1 MKTFNF
7 TLALVILVTLSG
19 CKAIDS
25 LTHFTIPFNT
35 NVTIKSNLN
44 IGSLP
49 FIPTPPIPL
58 ETDQTF
64 KSNNTAKELIEK
76 AYIKTLKLTVLKPD
90 GEDFSILKNIEIY
103 IAADGLDD
111 VKVASLDLV
120 PTGKSSIDLNCS
132 NADLKPFIMKDKF
145 TLKIKTVTD
154 EINTKDYDIQID
166 GSFWLDAKILGV

>member
-1 MKTFNF
+1 MKTLKI
-7 TLALVILVTLSG
+7 TLALLISILFGG
-19 CKAIDS
+19 CDS
-25 LTHFTIPFNT
+25 LTHFTIPFKT
-35 NVTIKSNLN
+35 TVTIKATVGGLPGE
-44 IGSLP
+44 IP